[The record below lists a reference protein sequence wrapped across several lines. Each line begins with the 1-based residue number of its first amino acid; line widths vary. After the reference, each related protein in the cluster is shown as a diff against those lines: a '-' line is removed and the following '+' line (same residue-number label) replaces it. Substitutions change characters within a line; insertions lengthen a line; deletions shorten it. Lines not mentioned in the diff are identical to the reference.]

1 MESTLEVGGGGC
13 HHTPEG
19 EEFRKQAPRGRAGE
33 TDNVPGNEG
42 FQEAPSNALLIS
54 RDFN

>member
-1 MESTLEVGGGGC
+1 MESTLEVGGEC

-42 FQEAPSNALLIS
+42 FQEAPSNASLIS